1 MSIEYKYTII
11 AVDAQARCMEVV
23 YEAEGHQTM
32 HIGARLPYEGES
44 LESVIAMYSPVALWL
59 DIAANVVTPEIGAS
73 GVITP
78 PVPDPDQAVS
88 AIAPVGVIPQAV
100 L

>member
-1 MSIEYKYTII
+1 VSIEYKYTVM
-11 AVDAQARCMEVV
+11 AVDLQARCMDVV

-32 HIGARLPYEGES
+32 HIGARLPLEGET
-44 LESVIAMYSPVALWL
+44 LEDVVKMFSPVALWRDL
-59 DIAANVVTPEIGAS
+59 AAAVILPAVGAS

-78 PVPDPDQAVS
+78 PEPEPDQVVRATS
-88 AIAPVGVIPQAV
+88 PIGLIPAAV